1 MRDLQILSTSN
12 GDIRLLIESAEKYR
26 DIGIILLN
34 GDSGAIVR
42 TVKESARDNAVEAVR
57 IIYEKWI
64 EEDEDHTW
72 KKLIQCF
79 RDVQLNFLASKL
91 ELHFGLPSPSG
102 KIIDL
107 PKVHVIILFSSS
119 TAASESSTVTV
130 PVPSLPVSSSSPPTT
145 NTNTTTTGKSVNFPI
160 KKIINVLLSTVSQPT
175 SSTTASVSTA
185 TPASSTTTTTPTTT
199 PGTFTEPCL

>member
-57 IIYEKWI
+57 MIYGHWLQ
-64 EEDEDHTW
+64 EDEDHTW
-72 KKLIQCF
+72 EKLIQCF

-102 KIIDL
+102 
-107 PKVHVIILFSSS
+107 S
-119 TAASESSTVTV
+119 
-130 PVPSLPVSSSSPPTT
+130 
-145 NTNTTTTGKSVNFPI
+145 
-160 KKIINVLLSTVSQPT
+160 
-175 SSTTASVSTA
+175 
-185 TPASSTTTTTPTTT
+185 
-199 PGTFTEPCL
+199 